1 MKTGLACFA
10 FALAVVASPIAD
22 AATIAAYNT
31 LGDGSVGNGIPGV
44 IPGSSNPDITFNDNT
59 FQGLTN
65 SGSNYQIMTG
75 TNSQGAAPPTS
86 NGTPYLSVL
95 GPVGSPGSVT
105 VSGFGV
111 AQYFGLF
118 WGSMDNYNT
127 IQFKLGGVVQ
137 ATYTGTDA
145 ALAALLSG
153 PPTGN
158 QSPTIDSNNKY
169 VVIAGLSFDTVIL
182 SSTQNSFESDN
193 WAIRT
198 EGGSGPEGVPLPGAV
213 ALLAGGLGVVG
224 LMSKRRRR
232 KKALVA

>member
-1 MKTGLACFA
+1 
-10 FALAVVASPIAD
+10 
-22 AATIAAYNT
+22 
-31 LGDGSVGNGIPGV
+31 
-44 IPGSSNPDITFNDNT
+44 
-59 FQGLTN
+59 
-65 SGSNYQIMTG
+65 
-75 TNSQGAAPPTS
+75 
-86 NGTPYLSVL
+86 
-95 GPVGSPGSVT
+95 

-127 IQFKLGGVVQ
+127 IQFKLGGIVQ

-145 ALAALLSG
+145 ANASVLAG

-169 VVIAGLSFDTVIL
+169 IVIAGLSFDTVIL
-182 SSTQNSFESDN
+182 TSTQNSFESDN

-198 EGGSGPEGVPLPGAV
+198 ESGGGPGDVPIPGAV

-232 KKALVA
+232 KKAAID